1 MPYYEGV
8 GKMKN
13 EELKHEPVSINN
25 FRKKGNF
32 KYRALRYLGFTTRPD
47 LTRAELKVLRAKA
60 KKIKKASRREDR
72 SINSKL
78 LKRFFI

>member
-1 MPYYEGV
+1 
-8 GKMKN
+8 MKN
-13 EELKHEPVSINN
+13 EAVTNEPASISN
-25 FRKKGNF
+25 FKKKGNF